1 MEKRVPTRAQALVKV
16 TKTRLDAFIIKYDQ
30 DREFRTRLARVL
42 EEARDKENLRLRTIF
57 QDYMSFLPKEHIE
70 ELIKKL
76 NV

>member
-57 QDYMSFLPKEHIE
+57 QEYISFIPESHIE
-70 ELIKKL
+70 DLINKL
-76 NV
+76 K

>member
-16 TKTRLDAFIIKYDQ
+16 SKTRLDAFIIKYDQ

-57 QDYMSFLPKEHIE
+57 QEYISFIPEGHIE
-70 ELIKKL
+70 ELINKL
-76 NV
+76 K

>member
-16 TKTRLDAFIIKYDQ
+16 SKTRLDAFIIKYDQ

-57 QDYMSFLPKEHIE
+57 QDYISFIPENHIE
-70 ELIKKL
+70 DLIKKI

>member
-1 MEKRVPTRAQALVKV
+1 MEKRVPTRAQALIKV

-57 QDYMSFLPKEHIE
+57 QEYIPFIPESHIE
-70 ELIKKL
+70 ELINKL
-76 NV
+76 K